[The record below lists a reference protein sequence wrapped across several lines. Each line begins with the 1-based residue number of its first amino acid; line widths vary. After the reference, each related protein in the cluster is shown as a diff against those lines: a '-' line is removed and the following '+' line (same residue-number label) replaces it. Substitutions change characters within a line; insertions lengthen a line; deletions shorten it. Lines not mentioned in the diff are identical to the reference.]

1 MVYRR
6 ISNQSLVGVL
16 IALVGVVLL
25 VNTTGLYDTRP
36 LLTYVPS
43 LFVLVGLYAI
53 VSSDFQNVGGPLVL
67 VTLASAWQLVALDLL
82 TVERALSFWP
92 VLLVLVGLSI
102 ALGRVRPSVAAVDDD
117 RLDLVAAFGGL
128 DRRATSKT
136 FTGGTVTV
144 VFGGGELDL
153 RDVEVPAP
161 PARLNVVSLFGGVD
175 VVVPRDWNVRLD
187 VLPVFG
193 AAEDDRPRREAEHD
207 EVDLTVT
214 GFCAFGGVTVKN

>member
-1 MVYRR
+1 MAYRR

-16 IALVGVVLL
+16 IVLVGVVLL
-25 VNTTGLYDTRP
+25 ADSTGLYDTRF

-67 VTLASAWQLVALDLL
+67 VTVATAWQLVALDVVTVGQLL
-82 TVERALSFWP
+82 RFWP
-92 VLLVLVGLSI
+92 VLVVLLGLSI
-102 ALGRVRPSVAAVDDD
+102 VLGRVRPSITDVDDD
-117 RLDLVAAFGGL
+117 RFDLVAAFGGL

-136 FTGGTVTV
+136 FTGGSVTA

-153 RDVEVPAP
+153 RDTAVPVR
-161 PARLNVVSLFGGVD
+161 PARVNVVALFGGVD
-175 VVVPRDWNVRLD
+175 VIVPRDWNVRLD
-187 VLPVFG
+187 VVPVFG

-207 EVDLTVT
+207 EVDLVVT
-214 GFCAFGGVTVKN
+214 GFCAFGGVTVND